1 MTPAGSCDSTY
12 DLESHLP
19 HSSDFRSEG
28 PDVTQLGESHSGE
41 AGNVCETIILES
53 HCHHYIDAL

>member
-28 PDVTQLGESHSGE
+28 PDVTLLGASHPGE

-53 HCHHYIDAL
+53 HYHH